1 MSLSIS
7 DFQKIANGSHN
18 AGDIT
23 LTSSGKL
30 DKVNNHVGILKGWNT
45 KTISAT
51 TTLEVKNAFVNAL
64 KNAGIGKAE
73 LAKVREELGLPK
85 GGGTK
90 GLDLST
96 LKPLSRAQAR
106 EILDRYANTINQN
119 AHRTVVSNRWAAL
132 KAADD
137 ANYLAH
143 VNLAAET
150 NQRTGETRAAA
161 MKALG
166 QKILF
171 SGKNGFNLIPSN
183 IRKSIASTGLSLMD
197 EQKFTKVF
205 AGMLMHGGSDMDGIA
220 AEAMKKIL
228 ISKFGGFI
236 KSEAERNLF
245 KSIAVSLPATT
256 DFARIRE
263 DILQAAETT
272 RGAKLSFGKADR
284 SMQETAN
291 MLVTNI
297 GIGKVANNTSKVST
311 KDNFADNLAKN
322 VLQDKKL
329 LKEIIG
335 KFGAQ
340 VKSLGTLEL
349 YGAPSYRIVTPKK
362 DPNKRQIIFTFDTS
376 IGGDN
381 KTAKGQC
388 QLMLEVDK
396 ATKTIDGS
404 GAKMDLKPVSKFT
417 AKDETPVELHK
428 MNIIE
433 NAKKL
438 AVDKGEAPLSDD
450 EVKSMMD
457 QMSKWED
464 IKPGQLKNF
473 ESWAKTDIANYINT
487 SIGHGDLG
495 GEKKPLEFNDDG
507 VCVQF
512 ECDCYRGQFTIGTS
526 NDDNA
531 TVYKATGNKN
541 DAKPRCEHFCKVL
554 TNKADRM
561 FISGLMNQSTIATI
575 AALNS
580 DGVLDPDDH
589 SENPPRVLGLEP
601 EEGKHVPHWSMDNEA
616 DVLSIMQPNSNDGCR
631 YELRVDDKNKTATL
645 TITSDYEVKT
655 SMHLRDG
662 MMGQGKDAKIGL
674 LVSSYEI
681 QIAGLGSGNPYIDS
695 VGFRQELEA
704 VDKR

>member
-7 DFQKIANGSHN
+7 DFQKIANGFNN

-85 GGGTK
+85 GGGTN
-90 GLDLST
+90 GIDLST
-96 LKPLSRAQAR
+96 LKPLTRAQTR

-256 DFARIRE
+256 DLARIRE

-297 GIGKVANNTSKVST
+297 GIGKVANNTLKVST

-329 LKEIIG
+329 LKEIIA

-340 VKSLGTLEL
+340 VKGLGTLEL
-349 YGAPSYRIVTPKK
+349 DGAPSYRIVTPKK
-362 DPNKRQIIFTFDTS
+362 DPNKRQIIFTFNTS

-381 KTAKGQC
+381 KTVKGQC

-396 ATKTIDGS
+396 TTKTIEDS
-404 GAKMDLKPVSKFT
+404 GAKMNLKPVSKFT
-417 AKDETPVELHK
+417 AKDETPIELHK
-428 MNIIE
+428 MKILESIKNLGDAE
-433 NAKKL
+433 GSPF
-438 AVDKGEAPLSDD
+438 DDD
-450 EVKSMMD
+450 EVNAMAS
-457 QMSKWED
+457 QMSKWD
-464 IKPGQLKNF
+464 DMKPGQMKNF
-473 ESWAKTDIANYINT
+473 EEWLKNDMDGYIKNCIAGIDQTGNNAIITFDENGIASQFKGDNTRSQVIIGGKHLVPQGTENKAANDEVCNVLPNKTDR
-487 SIGHGDLG
+487 
-495 GEKKPLEFNDDG
+495 K
-507 VCVQF
+507 
-512 ECDCYRGQFTIGTS
+512 
-526 NDDNA
+526 
-531 TVYKATGNKN
+531 
-541 DAKPRCEHFCKVL
+541 
-554 TNKADRM
+554 
-561 FISGLMNQSTIATI
+561 FITGLMNQSTVATMMF
-575 AALNS
+575 LCTNS
-580 DGVLDPDDH
+580 KDPKQDDDP
-589 SENPPRVLGLEP
+589 NAPTLR
-601 EEGKHVPHWSMDNEA
+601 SMDPAGEQVANYVLNE
-616 DVLSIMQPNSNDGCR
+616 DMIYVTQPTNQEESR
-631 YELRVDDKNKTATL
+631 YELKIDDKSKTATVTL
-645 TITSDYEVKT
+645 TQSYYIKVSGTV
-655 SMHLRDG
+655 H
-662 MMGQGKDAKIGL
+662 DAAFMANNPKVGTAQY
-674 LVSSYEI
+674 SY
-681 QIAGLGSGNPYIDS
+681 QIKVAGLGSGNPYIAS
-695 VGFRQELEA
+695 VGFGQSIEA
-704 VDKR
+704 ENMQ